1 MSDLEHDA
9 FVLETGIMVQTW
21 WVLQKLPVILFCV
34 AKSKACNV
42 KYW

>member
-21 WVLQKLPVILFCV
+21 STTKITSHFVLCCQE
-34 AKSKACNV
+34 
-42 KYW
+42 